1 MLIQSHYNQKGTFER
16 IIRSRDGQLV
26 RIFFEVY
33 EIGGEFKGR
42 ILRAEPILALAKGT
56 KTVPHTTNRLSG
68 NVASACVLLLCA
80 PSEIVSPYFWNIEK
94 KITSPFSICNLLTSI
109 KIRAPSL

>member
-1 MLIQSHYNQKGTFER
+1 MLIQSHYNQQGIFER
-16 IIRSRDGQLV
+16 IIHSRDGQLV

-42 ILRAEPILALAKGT
+42 ILRAEPILALARVP
-56 KTVPHTTNRLSG
+56 KTVALSTNRISG
-68 NVASACVLLLCA
+68 KKSSTSILLLCA
-80 PSEIVSPYFWNIEK
+80 PSKIISSYFWNIEK
-94 KITSPFSICNLLTSI
+94 KITSPFPTFDLFSSI